1 MMNDRVD
8 AATTVA
14 LDHQSRAWAYV
25 ELAKLRIASLVLMAT
40 AVGFYLAWSGPL
52 TSSAMVLLFHAV
64 LGTGLVAAGANAMN
78 QYLEVQYDKLMPRTQ
93 SRPLPSGKLTP
104 IEVLTFSIGTVLLG
118 VVYLSAYLNPTCAAL
133 AALTYIIY
141 VFFYTPL
148 KRVTS
153 MSVVVGAIPGAL
165 PPVIGWAAVGNP
177 LSVEAWL
184 LFGIVFFWQMPHFAA
199 IAWQYREDYAMGGFP
214 VLAVIDPEGTRIRLH
229 VVTHTIGMISASLLP
244 ALYGVTGMTYAVA
257 AMLLGILFLISGLRF
272 VSKKTTRAAR
282 EHVIASI
289 IYLPLLLIVMMIDKV

>member
-1 MMNDRVD
+1 MSDRVVEI
-8 AATTVA
+8 TTVTT
-14 LDHQSRAWAYV
+14 HTQSRAWAYV
-25 ELAKLRIASLVLMAT
+25 ELSKMRIASLVLMAT

-52 TSSAMVLLFHAV
+52 TTRAMVLLFHAV

-78 QYLEVQYDKLMPRTQ
+78 QYLEVQYDQLMARTQ
-93 SRPLPSGKLTP
+93 SRPLPAGRLTP

-118 VVYLSAYLNPTCAAL
+118 VVYLSAYVNPTCATL

-153 MSVVVGAIPGAL
+153 MSVMVGAIPGAL

-177 LSVEAWL
+177 LSIEAWL

-199 IAWQYREDYAMGGFP
+199 IAWQYREDYAKAGFP
-214 VLAVIDPEGTRIRLH
+214 VLAVIDPEGTRIKLH
-229 VVTHTIGMISASLLP
+229 VVTHTVGMISASLLP
-244 ALYGVTGMTYAVA
+244 ALYGVTGMMYAVA
-257 AMLLGILFLISGLRF
+257 AMLLGVMFLISGLRF

-282 EHVIASI
+282 SHVIASI